1 MSSRSRRRAV
11 SVCTRPPYLLYALYA
26 TSSIPSAH
34 VHGRRPP
41 KVSDRDVSSDRP
53 RTGIASAVH
62 PPPAPGQVRP
72 RVHQLATAA
81 GHAGW
86 FLLLSCC
93 LVNRWRPGFPSD
105 FPPPDARP
113 RGMGRNRRGRQ
124 VTAEAAGMLIVHVAS
139 DDRDYVGMRR
149 DEWGDGGATCK
160 IAGIA
165 YTGSN
170 PVPAT
175 SVV

>member
-1 MSSRSRRRAV
+1 MHCMQLAQSPVPMCMGAVHRRCLTVTCPATGLVPGSPRRSTHDLHPGR
-11 SVCTRPPYLLYALYA
+11 SVPAS
-26 TSSIPSAH
+26 TSSLPQPAMPAGSCSLSA
-34 VHGRRPP
+34 G
-41 KVSDRDVSSDRP
+41 
-53 RTGIASAVH
+53 
-62 PPPAPGQVRP
+62 
-72 RVHQLATAA
+72 
-81 GHAGW
+81 
-86 FLLLSCC
+86 

-139 DDRDYVGMRR
+139 DDRDYVGIRR
-149 DEWGDGGATCK
+149 DEWGDGGAVCK